1 MATVI
6 KSEEASSCGGKNS
19 NTIFL
24 TMLSDVPTKF
34 STLRGLMNETIK
46 RRKEVTILD
55 FIFIHGINDLLLFQV
70 DWLHHNS
77 QFSPCTF
84 RRFAWTVVNLVIVPG
99 LLKKFLDLLWINMPK
114 SEVESIP
121 ENSVKFSVWTNRS
134 FHAGK
139 TTKIL
144 TLSRSHC

>member
-77 QFSPCTF
+77 QFSPSTF
-84 RRFAWTVVNLVIVPG
+84 RRFAWTVVNLVIVHRIM
-99 LLKKFLDLLWINMPK
+99 KKFLDLLGINMPK

-139 TTKIL
+139 TIV
-144 TLSRSHC
+144 TLSRS